1 MPIVMISESLL
12 LKTTAK
18 DGRILRDRVLCRFI
32 VKLNARRRTFR
43 VATSVAGKQFR
54 MTFVLSCIQTGA
66 AMSHQKF
73 VTYIRVSTQKQG
85 TSGLGLDAQR
95 QTVSQFLTGGTKTVL
110 TEFVEIETGKG
121 ANALDR
127 RPQLR
132 LALELCRKSGA
143 TLLIAKLDRLA
154 RNVHFV
160 SGLMESKVKFVACD
174 LPEANQLTIHIMAAF
189 AEHEARRISERTR
202 DALAA
207 AKARG
212 VVLGA
217 TGPAN
222 LKRHTE
228 QRQAAACTFSAR
240 LMPWLT
246 GFVSQGLSRRAM
258 VVQLNHLGIKAQRGG
273 AWSLGQ
279 VQRMMLHPTC

>member
-1 MPIVMISESLL
+1 
-12 LKTTAK
+12 
-18 DGRILRDRVLCRFI
+18 
-32 VKLNARRRTFR
+32 
-43 VATSVAGKQFR
+43 
-54 MTFVLSCIQTGA
+54 
-66 AMSHQKF
+66 MSHQQF
-73 VTYIRVSTQKQG
+73 VSYFRVSTQKQG
-85 TSGLGLDAQR
+85 ISGLGLDAQR
-95 QTVSQFLTGGTKTVL
+95 QTVSQYLAGSAKTVL
-110 TEFVEIETGKG
+110 AEFVEVETGKG

-127 RPQLR
+127 RPELR
-132 LALELCRKSGA
+132 RALELCRKTGA

-217 TGPAN
+217 TGVAN
-222 LKRHTE
+222 LKQHTQ
-228 QRQAAACTFSAR
+228 QRQDAARAFSAR
-240 LMPWLT
+240 LMPVLN
-246 GFVSQGLSRRAM
+246 GFMSQGLSRRAM
-258 VVQLNHLGIKAQRGG
+258 VRQLNDLGITAPRGG
-273 AWSLGQ
+273 EWSLGQ
-279 VQRMMLHPTC
+279 IQRVVAASQSIHP

>member
-1 MPIVMISESLL
+1 M
-12 LKTTAK
+12 A
-18 DGRILRDRVLCRFI
+18 D
-32 VKLNARRRTFR
+32 N
-43 VATSVAGKQFR
+43 
-54 MTFVLSCIQTGA
+54 
-66 AMSHQKF
+66 F
-73 VTYIRVSTQKQG
+73 VTYFRVSTARQG
-85 TSGLGLDAQR
+85 ISGLGLDAQR
-95 QTVSQFLTGGTKTVL
+95 LTVTQYLSGATRTVL
-110 TEFVEIETGKG
+110 AEFLEVETGKG

-127 RPQLR
+127 RPELR
-132 LALELCRKSGA
+132 KALELCRKSGA
-143 TLLIAKLDRLA
+143 TLLIAKLDRLS
-154 RNVHFV
+154 RSVNFV

-222 LKRHTE
+222 LKRHTQE
-228 QRQAAACTFSAR
+228 RQAAAKTFQAR
-240 LMPWLT
+240 LKPVLD
-246 GFVSQGLSRRAM
+246 GFIGQGLSRRAM
-258 VVQLNHLGIKAQRGG
+258 VEQLNALGIAAPRGG

-279 VQRMMLHPTC
+279 VQRVVQGAGGTP

>member
-1 MPIVMISESLL
+1 MASE
-12 LKTTAK
+12 
-18 DGRILRDRVLCRFI
+18 
-32 VKLNARRRTFR
+32 N
-43 VATSVAGKQFR
+43 Q
-54 MTFVLSCIQTGA
+54 
-66 AMSHQKF
+66 F
-73 VTYIRVSTQKQG
+73 VTYFRVSTARQG
-85 TSGLGLDAQR
+85 VSGLGLDAQR
-95 QTVSQFLTGGTKTVL
+95 QTVSQYLTGGARTVL
-110 TEFVEIETGKG
+110 AEFVEVETGKG
-121 ANALDR
+121 ANALEK

-132 LALELCRKSGA
+132 SALELCKKSGA

-207 AKARG
+207 AKVRG

-222 LKRHTE
+222 LKRHTQE
-228 QRQAAACTFSAR
+228 RQDAASAFNAR
-240 LMPWLT
+240 LMPVLN
-246 GFVSQGLSRRAM
+246 GFISQGLSRRAM
-258 VVQLNHLGIKAQRGG
+258 VIQLNDLGVKAPRGG

-279 VQRMMLHPTC
+279 VQRVVSAGFSTTLHTYC

>member
-1 MPIVMISESLL
+1 M
-12 LKTTAK
+12 
-18 DGRILRDRVLCRFI
+18 
-32 VKLNARRRTFR
+32 
-43 VATSVAGKQFR
+43 ATENQ
-54 MTFVLSCIQTGA
+54 
-66 AMSHQKF
+66 F
-73 VTYIRVSTQKQG
+73 VTYFRVSTVRQG
-85 TSGLGLDAQR
+85 ISGLGLDAQR
-95 QTVSQFLTGGTKTVL
+95 LTVSQYLTGSTRTVL
-110 TEFVEIETGKG
+110 NEFVEVETGKG

-132 LALELCRKSGA
+132 SALELCKKSGA

-202 DALAA
+202 DALAT

-212 VVLGA
+212 VILGA

-228 QRQAAACTFSAR
+228 QRQAAACAFTAR
-240 LMPWLT
+240 LTPLLN

-258 VVQLNHLGIKAQRGG
+258 VVELNDLGIKAPRGG
-273 AWSLGQ
+273 VWSLGQ
-279 VQRMMLHPTC
+279 VQRLCPGTTP